1 MRKWNANKRRRED
14 VGTNGAGILFVV
26 YAQLSSIY
34 AQLRV
39 KYAQLSSIYAQ
50 LKAKYAKLH
59 KFTEKPQKIGH

>member
-1 MRKWNANKRRRED
+1 MSVRMVPASF
-14 VGTNGAGILFVV
+14 FVV

-50 LKAKYAKLH
+50 LKAKYAQLR

>member
-1 MRKWNANKRRRED
+1 MSVRMVPASF
-14 VGTNGAGILFVV
+14 FVV

-50 LKAKYAKLH
+50 LKAKYAQLYKS
-59 KFTEKPQKIGH
+59 TEKQQKSRPTKWAGC